1 MTRTELPLA
10 ARVAN
15 RCRERLMDEPMTG
28 FWEVTLGG
36 FIGSSL
42 ASTLAAALLLRRNR
56 MLEFEIKRQ
65 FDERFR
71 EFESTRLWK
80 ESCLSQLLG
89 PAVMQLKRT
98 KRAFNRWNSKNL
110 YLEAKIVREGNE
122 TIRDLILSKG
132 HLIPPELMEH
142 AEKLVEHYDRWLEE
156 FDTKR
161 AREFPD
167 NDDAFV
173 FVGTQGF
180 PFPSDAEEKIIDTFR
195 KLQRELYGIQIPFTL
210 SRGRVAPKFRSL
222 KSIGT

>member
-1 MTRTELPLA
+1 
-10 ARVAN
+10 
-15 RCRERLMDEPMTG
+15 
-28 FWEVTLGG
+28 
-36 FIGSSL
+36 
-42 ASTLAAALLLRRNR
+42 
-56 MLEFEIKRQ
+56 
-65 FDERFR
+65 
-71 EFESTRLWK
+71 
-80 ESCLSQLLG
+80 
-89 PAVMQLKRT
+89 MQLKRT

-142 AEKLVEHYDRWLEE
+142 AEKLVEHFDRWLEE

-161 AREFPD
+161 ARESPD

-195 KLQRELYGIQIPFTL
+195 KLQRELYGI
-210 SRGRVAPKFRSL
+210 
-222 KSIGT
+222 